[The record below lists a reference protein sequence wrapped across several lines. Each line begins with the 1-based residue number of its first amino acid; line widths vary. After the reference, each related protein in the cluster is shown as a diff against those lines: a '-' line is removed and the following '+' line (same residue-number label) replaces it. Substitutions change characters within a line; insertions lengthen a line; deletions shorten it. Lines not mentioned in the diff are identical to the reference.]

1 MFILPYP
8 NHGEIFVGLP
18 RTEVPHGNATA
29 SDVAVPKSVTPF
41 VLHILPP
48 GISPNYHLNALL
60 VLGTA
65 GSISGL
71 NILAEALR
79 MYLFK

>member
-8 NHGEIFVGLP
+8 NHGGIFVGLS
-18 RTEVPHGNATA
+18 RTEVPHGNANA
-29 SDVAVPKSVTPF
+29 SDVAVPKTVAPF

-48 GISPNYHLNALL
+48 VIFQNYHLKALL
-60 VLGTA
+60 VLGSA

-71 NILAEALR
+71 YILAGALR